1 MQNQYF
7 IMKVLC
13 YSVWCRVSR
22 LAGSMLSSQRNRVQ
36 VVFRVFRKCKLV
48 RTAGDQSS
56 AGWGRARREE
66 EEVKKRKEVPGLR
79 QHQQSHAVRHA
90 GERGVRVGGSF
101 FTGVRSSD
109 VSRAPGRETLHL
121 AFKCLKFNICAGIRF
136 PAFHPDPFF
145 SKQELFHQH
154 LLL

>member
-1 MQNQYF
+1 
-7 IMKVLC
+7 
-13 YSVWCRVSR
+13 
-22 LAGSMLSSQRNRVQ
+22 MLSSQRNRVQ

-109 VSRAPGRETLHL
+109 VSQAPGRETLHL

-145 SKQELFHQH
+145 QSRNYSISTSSCDISY
-154 LLL
+154 